1 MYPIPIITPQPH
13 DDLGRSALP
22 DAPVVP
28 EAVRRHPLQ
37 ASRLALAATLRTA
50 ARAVEPA
57 QRRRTPVG
65 TGPGMSA

>member
-1 MYPIPIITPQPH
+1 VYQIPILPPQAH

-28 EAVRRHPLQ
+28 DRPRGDRFQGARQ
-37 ASRLALAATLRTA
+37 ALATGLRAA

-57 QRRRTPVG
+57 PRRRVPLKSA
-65 TGPGMSA
+65 PGVRA